1 MFKKEKFIAK
11 FVRRK
16 EGDIDNRNTFFP
28 KKIIFFPRSK
38 LFKPHIPIYTVIIS

>member
-1 MFKKEKFIAK
+1 MLKKEKFIAK

-28 KKIIFFPRSK
+28 KKNYFFFHVQNCSNHIY
-38 LFKPHIPIYTVIIS
+38 LFTQS